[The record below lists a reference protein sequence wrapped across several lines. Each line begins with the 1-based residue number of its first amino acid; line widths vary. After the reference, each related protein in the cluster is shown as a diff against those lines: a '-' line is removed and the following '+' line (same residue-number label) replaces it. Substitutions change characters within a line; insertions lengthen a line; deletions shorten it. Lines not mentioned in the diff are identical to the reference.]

1 MSANNK
7 LGKRRVRKVKQR
19 IKKASEGSSGFR
31 RVTTTVRGVT
41 GVPDSVRTKLVYH
54 DQVTISGV
62 SAGLHVFRGNSIY
75 DPDFTST
82 GHQPLYTD
90 YYDETYSKY
99 KVLGSTITVELV
111 NWTSADSP
119 YLIVLPLTEAISS
132 LSGVSFYELSE
143 LPRARMTNYQAP
155 SGRVPI
161 KIKYNMKTS
170 VILGLM
176 DGAIKDEDYS
186 ATFTNNPGSIW
197 YWNLA
202 LYCAAAN
209 NMVQYMKISIVYDVL
224 IYERKE
230 IPVSFKNVKFLSE
243 EENKI
248 RQSKESKSVKKE
260 KGLKHQIVNL
270 VEVVPPDKDPNF

>member
-1 MSANNK
+1 MSLNNK

-19 IKKASEGSSGFR
+19 IKKVSEGSSSG

-41 GVPDSVRTKLVYH
+41 GVPDSIRTKLVYH
-54 DQVTISGV
+54 DQITISGV
-62 SAGLHVFRGNSIY
+62 TAGLHVFRGNSIY

-90 YYDETYSKY
+90 YYDETYTKY

-119 YLIVLPLTEAISS
+119 FLIVLPLTEAISS

-155 SGRVPI
+155 SGRIPI
-161 KIKYNMKTS
+161 KIKYNMRTA

-186 ATFTNNPGSIW
+186 ATFTNNPASIW

-202 LYCAAAN
+202 LYCASGN
-209 NMVQYMKISIVYDVL
+209 NMLQYLKVSIVYDVL
-224 IYERKE
+224 VYDRKE
-230 IPVSFKNVKFLSE
+230 IPVSYKNITFTSE
-243 EENKI
+243 DEHKNKL
-248 RQSKESKSVKKE
+248 SKESKAKKDKE
-260 KGLKHQIVNL
+260 KEPKFQITNL
-270 VEVVPPDKDPNF
+270 VQVVPPSKDSAF